1 MDKSAIQQIQDSAV
15 IPELTDH
22 LSRLPTLSP
31 LVAAPD
37 SVTLHDLE
45 KHMPTASR
53 FRLNYGT
60 TSMADFIEYN
70 TLHDL
75 EGATCFI
82 DADAMR
88 AESIFDLGTVAEPGH
103 KENRGLLELKKL
115 AAYAAI
121 RQVNGVAMG
130 QKKAAEFIEDWADS
144 CKGIVNKNGDKMEA
158 RAAAAA
164 LCDLTIEAA
173 REVSSVVGDFG
184 ASMSGMERIEAKNQD
199 KIPATMI
206 FTTEPYNGLRV
217 REIEVRIGLLTTEDK
232 PKIVLR
238 ILRLEQLQE
247 DIAGEFKDEILTST
261 EDLELKTF
269 IGEVR

>member
-1 MDKSAIQQIQDSAV
+1 MDKSAIQQIQDTAA
-15 IPELTDH
+15 IPELIAHISD
-22 LSRLPTLSP
+22 LPTLSP
-31 LVAAPD
+31 LVPIPD
-37 SVTLHDLE
+37 SVTLSDLE

-53 FRLNYGT
+53 FRLNYAT

-75 EGATCFI
+75 EGATCFV
-82 DADAMR
+82 DAEAMR

-103 KENRGLLELKKL
+103 KENRGLLELKEL

-173 REVSSVVGDFG
+173 REVNSIVDDFG
-184 ASMSGMERIEAKNQD
+184 ASMSAMERIEAKNQD

-247 DIAGEFKDEILTST
+247 DIAGEFKDEILNST
-261 EDLELKTF
+261 EGLEIKTF